1 MLFVAL
7 LACVGVAKAQP
18 EEDKMYRLKENT
30 QGLYLTIDNAQ
41 YNRENEG
48 GTAGSVPLLAKS
60 VANDDQ
66 VWYFEATE
74 KENEY
79 NMVSKSGYYLYHHT
93 WNVLAYNTDKTKAI
107 VKIVTN
113 GDGTFKIM
121 NGNNGTQWYKSQN
134 VGGTW
139 YPFCD
144 AGEGAAVTWALEEVS
159 ESEFEASEEYTALL
173 NLITVAETLAETV
186 NANIGIAI
194 GEYTQATATA
204 LNNAIATAK
213 ALNGNEVAQSHIDA
227 LQAAI
232 NSVSYI
238 LPTVGKYYQFHSSFA
253 AFSETKAVYSDGSAP
268 AWKTLNEGDLS
279 FYWEAVD
286 VDGGVVFKNVADGK
300 YMAGAAGQSQAWTMS
315 ETPTAASNVNVKIF
329 SKDANARGYEYGVI
343 LNNWQMHCNGH
354 GGGSGTASNI
364 VSWNTDNPNSA
375 SAWYIV
381 EASNPIEEIKANL
394 AALKTTA
401 EGIRSELKVLIA
413 TTPVNEAIAA
423 LDGAIA
429 EATAVAGSTNLDELN
444 AAIRTMN
451 AAITMTQNLV
461 FHGGALASLED
472 GEYIVYYEDAE
483 GNKHYLANEKL
494 SKRAVISDSP
504 MVYDITLGNTNG
516 YVSYAYYLDMNGS
529 RLSNPTNDDDQI
541 VQVEPEGSNNYN
553 GNRVWD
559 SQVLYVNAEGKYAI
573 RSTNCVPG
581 SGWKS
586 DCFITV
592 SEEESRVDVV
602 GQNVDLS
609 DALYMWNV
617 VKASEANIAFEL
629 TIDEYKYTTLF
640 LNYAVSVPA
649 GVKAYAVSGI
659 ENDVLALD
667 EVGNVIPENTP
678 VIIEAEVGN
687 YAFTYAAPVAAYEGD
702 NMLKGSWFPFNI
714 FPTAGYDA
722 YVKALKDKDAVMGK
736 AMLNEY
742 GQFICRAHE
751 AYLEVAQEEAKEFF
765 FIKEKMIYA
774 LTFVVDNEVYQV
786 DSLSCGEAIIIP
798 EAPVKEGY
806 TFSGWTKIP
815 ETMPA
820 GDVTISG
827 TFTIN
832 EYLVTFKIGDEVI
845 AADSLEYG
853 AAIVA
858 PEAPVKEGYTFDGWG
873 EVAETVPANDVT
885 YEGSYSVNS
894 YLLTYTVDGDTIQAD
909 SVAYGTAI
917 TVIEEPV
924 KEGYTF
930 SGWSEVPETM
940 PAHDVTISGTF
951 VEEIKKYL
959 VTFKIG
965 DEVIAADSL
974 NYGSAIV
981 VPEAPEKEGYTFNG
995 WGEVAETMPAGDVT
1009 YEGSYSVNSYL
1020 LTYTVDGDT
1029 LQTDS
1034 VAYGTE
1040 IVFIE
1045 EPVKEGYTFS
1055 GWSEA
1060 PETMPAGD
1068 VTISG
1073 TFTANEY
1080 LVTFKIGDEVIAADS
1095 LEYGAA
1101 IVAPKAP
1108 EKEGYTFNG
1117 WGEVA
1122 ETMPAGDVT
1131 YEGSYS
1137 VNSYLLTYTV
1147 DGDTL
1152 QTDSVAYGT
1161 EIVFIEEPVKEGY
1174 TFSGWSE
1181 APETM
1186 PAGDVTISG
1195 TFTANEYLVTFKIG
1209 DEVIAADS
1217 LEYGAAIV
1225 APEAPEKEGYTFD
1238 GWGEVAE
1245 TVPAGDVTYEGSYT
1259 VNIYKVYYYVGDELV
1274 HTEEVAYGEAM
1285 PEYVYEPTIEGDVF
1299 MGWVGETYD
1308 TMPAHDVTYTANI
1321 ESGIEQS
1328 TIDNSQLTIYD
1339 LNGRRVANIEHI
1351 KGGIYIVNGKKV
1363 MIK

>member
-1 MLFVAL
+1 MLFAALLCIGAAWAQTLPATNKSYTVVAEGHSSGAKPGWAINNEGTQMVSFGNTSIDDEAQKEFAFVQHEGKVYLYSVWAKKFVNKDMKLADALPIDDIKVENVEGGKYYFKYDDSHNMNIGGSKQLAPDGWNTKDGGNQYTLTIVKEELDLTEALKILNNSVVITYEFVYEGKVRYTQETEVAPGADFPNYTVAL
-7 LACVGVAKAQP
+7 PYGVAATAKP
-18 EEDKMYRLKENT
+18 EGKVSEAETIQIALNVALPFAYAESYEAVENNQSWYYLMFHATQKNYLYYNGTNDVLDATKTSVDVDNKDAYTWAFVGNPFDGFKVVNRLAGTSKQLNASANGAVVGTAAHTFQLTSSTHGTNGFFMASSNGENT
-30 QGLYLTIDNAQ
+30 QRLNKQ
-41 YNRENEG
+41 G
-48 GTAGSVPLLAKS
+48 GKVVYWSGADAGSTFMVEIRPMGPVAELEALVE
-60 VANDDQ
+60 VANELLGK
-66 VWYFEATE
+66 V
-74 KENEY
+74 
-79 NMVSKSGYYLYHHT
+79 
-93 WNVLAYNTDKTKAI
+93 
-107 VKIVTN
+107 
-113 GDGTFKIM
+113 
-121 NGNNGTQWYKSQN
+121 NGNIGTQ
-134 VGGTW
+134 
-139 YPFCD
+139 
-144 AGEGAAVTWALEEVS
+144 
-159 ESEFEASEEYTALL
+159 
-173 NLITVAETLAETV
+173 
-186 NANIGIAI
+186 I
-194 GEYTQATATA
+194 GEYAQATANTLDAAITTA
-204 LNNAIATAK
+204 KGKGNSATAEDV
-213 ALNGNEVAQSHIDA
+213 NT

-232 NSVSYI
+232 DAVSVI
-238 LPTVGKYYQFHSSFA
+238 LPTAGKYYQFHSALA
-253 AFSETKAVYSDGSAP
+253 AFSETKAVYSNGSTP
-268 AWKTLNEGDLS
+268 AWKTLNDDDLS
-279 FYWEAVD
+279 FYWLAVAF
-286 VDGGVVFKNVADGK
+286 DGGVVLQNVADSK

-354 GGGSGTASNI
+354 GEGSGTASNI

-559 SQVLYVNAEGKYAI
+559 SQVLYVNTEGKYAI

-736 AMLNEY
+736 AMLNES

-765 FIKEKMIYA
+765 FIKEKMTYA

-815 ETMPA
+815 EAMPA

-981 VPEAPEKEGYTFNG
+981 APEAPEKEGYTFNG
-995 WGEVAETMPAGDVT
+995 WGEVAETMPP
-1009 YEGSYSVNSYL
+1009 L
-1020 LTYTVDGDT
+1020 P
-1029 LQTDS
+1029 
-1034 VAYGTE
+1034 
-1040 IVFIE
+1040 I
-1045 EPVKEGYTFS
+1045 
-1055 GWSEA
+1055 
-1060 PETMPAGD
+1060 
-1068 VTISG
+1068 
-1073 TFTANEY
+1073 
-1080 LVTFKIGDEVIAADS
+1080 
-1095 LEYGAA
+1095 
-1101 IVAPKAP
+1101 
-1108 EKEGYTFNG
+1108 
-1117 WGEVA
+1117 
-1122 ETMPAGDVT
+1122 
-1131 YEGSYS
+1131 
-1137 VNSYLLTYTV
+1137 
-1147 DGDTL
+1147 
-1152 QTDSVAYGT
+1152 
-1161 EIVFIEEPVKEGY
+1161 
-1174 TFSGWSE
+1174 
-1181 APETM
+1181 
-1186 PAGDVTISG
+1186 
-1195 TFTANEYLVTFKIG
+1195 
-1209 DEVIAADS
+1209 
-1217 LEYGAAIV
+1217 
-1225 APEAPEKEGYTFD
+1225 
-1238 GWGEVAE
+1238 
-1245 TVPAGDVTYEGSYT
+1245 
-1259 VNIYKVYYYVGDELV
+1259 
-1274 HTEEVAYGEAM
+1274 
-1285 PEYVYEPTIEGDVF
+1285 
-1299 MGWVGETYD
+1299 
-1308 TMPAHDVTYTANI
+1308 
-1321 ESGIEQS
+1321 
-1328 TIDNSQLTIYD
+1328 
-1339 LNGRRVANIEHI
+1339 R
-1351 KGGIYIVNGKKV
+1351 
-1363 MIK
+1363 